1 MAVQNGQKNSKN
13 IDNELSEKDK
23 RGNSKETIDKT
34 YLDGERIDIPDQG
47 IDTGCFSLRKLWL
60 YTGPGW
66 LSKIICYITT
76 ISPFPK
82 VRTMQ
87 TFSNL
92 TNFTNF

>member
-1 MAVQNGQKNSKN
+1 MTVQNGQKNSKS

-87 TFSNL
+87 TF
-92 TNFTNF
+92 